1 MILQHYYLKMIKKG
15 RGRFLYLILF
25 VYSISLSLQS
35 YSQSLGRISGT
46 IKSETGEAIP
56 YATVSIKNFSLG
68 TSTNLQGSYT
78 LFVPSNDSLIIEV
91 SSLGYIPKV
100 LEIDIKS
107 GERRVLDLVLE
118 VDVKS
123 LEAVSIVA
131 TQRQYG
137 NIERIEHRDIK
148 YIPNASGSF
157 EAILKSLPGVS
168 SSNELSSQYSVRGG
182 NFDENLVYVNDV
194 EIYRPFLIRSGQ
206 QEGLSFINS
215 DLVETVEFS
224 AGGFNAEFGDKM
236 SSVLNIRYRKPSSN
250 SAKAEISLLGTSA
263 MLEGT
268 TKGGRFTHLSGIRYK
283 TSEYL
288 LGTLDEKGDYN
299 PTFIDFQSILY
310 WKISNT
316 FQLSFL
322 GNYSRN
328 SYQFAPRERET
339 RFGTI
344 NNALQLKVYY
354 EGQEMNR
361 FETMQS
367 AFTGEFRPSEATI
380 LKFIAGS
387 YIARESETFD
397 VLGQYLINELDN
409 SLGSNTYGDSS
420 INVGIG
426 GFLNHAR
433 NLLDVYILRA
443 EHLGSYVT
451 ENNKLKWGFRYQREI
466 MNDEINE
473 WDLIDSSGYA
483 VPYNGNEL
491 NLTYSLKSGNSTT
504 SNRFS
509 GFIQEGFKFDIANW
523 QATATLGVRFTYWDF
538 NKLFN
543 LSPRISLMLKP
554 SGIENL
560 SFHFSGGY
568 YHQPPI
574 YKEFRTLQGNLNTS
588 IKSQESI
595 HIVAGT
601 EFQFT
606 SWERPFKLQ
615 AEAYYK
621 ILDNIIPYKIENVRI
636 RYAGENLA
644 RGYVQGVDLKI
655 NGEFV
660 KGAQSWASLSL
671 MQAYEDIRNDS
682 YIDGQG
688 NEVQLGFYPRPTD
701 QRVSIGLFFQD
712 YVPSKP
718 NLKVH
723 LSGHYGTGVP
733 FSRPKSDR
741 YDPISR
747 MPSYKRV
754 DIGFTGVLKD
764 ENGKAIIRQ
773 LKSQAWLKS
782 LWVGAEIFNLFD
794 FNNTVSYLWVQT
806 VSNQSNQS
814 GQYAVPNYLTS
825 RRLNVKITATF

>member
-1 MILQHYYLKMIKKG
+1 
-15 RGRFLYLILF
+15 
-25 VYSISLSLQS
+25 
-35 YSQSLGRISGT
+35 LGRISGT
-46 IKSETGEAIP
+46 IKSEKGEAIP
-56 YATVSIKNFSLG
+56 YATVSIKNFSIG
-68 TSTNLQGSYT
+68 TSTNLQGSYS
-78 LFVPSNDSLIIEV
+78 LFVPSNDSLVIEV

-100 LEIDIKS
+100 LEISIKS
-107 GERRVLDLVLE
+107 GERRVLDFVLE

-137 NIERIEHRDIK
+137 NIERIEHKDIK
-148 YIPNASGSF
+148 FIPNASGSF

-224 AGGFNAEFGDKM
+224 AGGFNAEFGDKL
-236 SSVLNIRYRKPSSN
+236 SSVLNIRYRKPNTN
-250 SAKAEISLLGTSA
+250 SAKAEVSLLGTSA

-268 TKGGRFTHLSGIRYK
+268 TKSNKFTHLTGIRYK

-299 PTFIDFQSILY
+299 PTFIDFQSILN
-310 WKISNT
+310 WKVSST

-367 AFTGEFRPSEATI
+367 ALTGEFRPNEAVT
-380 LKFIAGS
+380 LKLIAGS

-409 SLGSNTYGDSS
+409 SLGSTTYGDSS

-433 NLLDVYILRA
+433 NLLDVYIIRA

-451 ENNKLKWGFRYQREI
+451 EKNKLKWGFRYQREI

-483 VPYNGNEL
+483 IPYNGNEL
-491 NLTYSLKSGNSTT
+491 KLSYSLKSRNSTE
-504 SNRFS
+504 SNRLS
-509 GFIQEGFKFDIANW
+509 GFVQEGFRFNIANW
-523 QATATLGVRFTYWDF
+523 QTTATIGIRFTYWDF
-538 NKLFN
+538 NQKLN
-543 LSPRISLMLKP
+543 ISPRVSFMFKP
-554 SGIENL
+554 LSIENL
-560 SFHFSGGY
+560 SFHISSGY

-574 YKEFRTLQGNLNTS
+574 YKEFRTLQGKLNS
-588 IKSQESI
+588 KIKSQESI
-595 HIVAGT
+595 HMVAGT

-615 AEAYYK
+615 AEVYYK
-621 ILDNIIPYKIENVRI
+621 MLDNIIPYKVENVRI

-644 RGYVQGVDLKI
+644 RGYVQGIDLKI

-671 MQAYEDIRNDS
+671 MQTYEDIANDF
-682 YIDGQG
+682 YTTEQG
-688 NEVQLGFYPRPTD
+688 DEVQIGYYPRPTD
-701 QRVSIGLFFQD
+701 QRIGIGVFFQD
-712 YVPSKP
+712 YVPNKP

-733 FSRPKSDR
+733 FSRPKSNR
-741 YDPISR
+741 YDPINR
-747 MPSYKRV
+747 MPSYKRI
-754 DIGFTGVLKD
+754 DLGFTGVLKD
-764 ENGKAIIRQ
+764 ENGKSSVRQ
-773 LKSQAWLKS
+773 LRNQVWLKS

-794 FNNTVSYLWVQT
+794 FNNTISYLWVQT
-806 VSNQSNQS
+806 VSNQNNQS

-825 RRLNVKITATF
+825 RRLNIKITATF